1 MSGKSTFSILGADV
15 AVKGDIRAATDLH
28 IDGEVEGDIACAS
41 LVQGAESRIKGSIV
55 AQAARLSGHIEGA
68 ISVGELVIEASARI
82 TGDVTYES
90 ISVAPGSQVDGRFT
104 HRRGAGSA
112 EAEALQIPRGE
123 VGAVGIGNVLGKH
136 RLARLMPAHGRLEHR
151 KEWKTADHTLPGPIF
166 DRQFLPRLWLTGS

>member
-1 MSGKSTFSILGADV
+1 MSGKSTFSILGSDV

-28 IDGEVEGDIACAS
+28 IDGEVEGDIICAS
-41 LVQGAESRIKGSIV
+41 LVQGSESRIKGSIA

-112 EAEALQIPRGE
+112 AGSTAPAELKLVGGE
-123 VGAVGIGNVLGKH
+123 DSA
-136 RLARLMPAHGRLEHR
+136 
-151 KEWKTADHTLPGPIF
+151 TA
-166 DRQFLPRLWLTGS
+166 

>member
-112 EAEALQIPRGE
+112 ASNSAPAELKLVGGE
-123 VGAVGIGNVLGKH
+123 DSA
-136 RLARLMPAHGRLEHR
+136 
-151 KEWKTADHTLPGPIF
+151 TA
-166 DRQFLPRLWLTGS
+166 

>member
-1 MSGKSTFSILGADV
+1 MSGKATFSILGPDV
-15 AVKGDIRAATDLH
+15 AVKGDIRAAADLH

-41 LVQGAESRIKGSIV
+41 LVQGAESRIKGGIV
-55 AQAARLSGHIEGA
+55 AQSARLSGHIEGA

-112 EAEALQIPRGE
+112 ANNAAPAELKL
-123 VGAVGIGNVLGKH
+123 VGGDSN
-136 RLARLMPAHGRLEHR
+136 
-151 KEWKTADHTLPGPIF
+151 TATA
-166 DRQFLPRLWLTGS
+166 